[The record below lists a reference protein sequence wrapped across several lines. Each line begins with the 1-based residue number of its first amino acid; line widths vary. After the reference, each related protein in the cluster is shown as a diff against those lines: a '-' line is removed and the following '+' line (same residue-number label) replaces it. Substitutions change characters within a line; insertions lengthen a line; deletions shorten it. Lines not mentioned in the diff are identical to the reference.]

1 MNLYGLSRYIL
12 SSTDSHALIRK
23 LQEYRPA
30 VVPFTKGV
38 QHCKF
43 STKGVL
49 DNNAIDDPIQLG
61 ENTNTNANS
70 GEDSISCP
78 TPSTN
83 MNMLAK

>member
-1 MNLYGLSRYIL
+1 M
-12 SSTDSHALIRK
+12 
-23 LQEYRPA
+23 
-30 VVPFTKGV
+30 

-83 MNMLAK
+83 MNMFMNPIETNHIGNNAASTGHL